1 MATAPTPLRDVA
13 RELEA
18 ADTPSFESPADGAPP
33 PDGCLTSASCPRA
46 NGLHFSERRLD
57 KEGKMVHVDALQGVH
72 DGHVETL
79 HSEAA
84 RRRTEDDRGCGA
96 HAKEHFL
103 GGRSLGGRSLGG
115 RSLGIAVSNVHIHIR
130 DRDPEASLG
139 RKGSSLV
146 EFLLMCSRKMAQE
159 KKQIFQHEQKRVTTF
174 YQEDDEDD
182 DPQFELEV
190 HSLTDVSHD
199 PKPLENKEIKK
210 KPSTW
215 KRIRHFLGIRKPR
228 RWKRLKEPA
237 PSGSSHKDHS
247 QRCEADRPT
256 ARPQPRNRELDKL
269 QSLTRETP
277 EEKESPTLSG
287 TEGNRRDGRS
297 GMSGVLL
304 IVGAVV
310 FVSGPERPHVSTC
323 VRSVPARPDQ

>member
-1 MATAPTPLRDVA
+1 MDQKIEPFVEKVIRYRGIAGLLALTTSSDNA
-13 RELEA
+13 EA
-18 ADTPSFESPADGAPP
+18 FRCFASFMFPIQRHNNRSV
-33 PDGCLTSASCPRA
+33 CPRLTEL
-46 NGLHFSERRLD
+46 NSLPPY
-57 KEGKMVHVDALQGVH
+57 
-72 DGHVETL
+72 ET
-79 HSEAA
+79 
-84 RRRTEDDRGCGA
+84 
-96 HAKEHFL
+96 
-103 GGRSLGGRSLGG
+103 
-115 RSLGIAVSNVHIHIR
+115 IAP
-130 DRDPEASLG
+130 DL
-139 RKGSSLV
+139 
-146 EFLLMCSRKMAQE
+146 SRKMAQE

-269 QSLTRETP
+269 QSLTT
-277 EEKESPTLSG
+277 S
-287 TEGNRRDGRS
+287 RRDRIS
-297 GMSGVLL
+297 D
-304 IVGAVV
+304 
-310 FVSGPERPHVSTC
+310 RPTSTC
-323 VRSVPARPDQ
+323 PALD

>member
-1 MATAPTPLRDVA
+1 
-13 RELEA
+13 
-18 ADTPSFESPADGAPP
+18 
-33 PDGCLTSASCPRA
+33 
-46 NGLHFSERRLD
+46 
-57 KEGKMVHVDALQGVH
+57 
-72 DGHVETL
+72 
-79 HSEAA
+79 
-84 RRRTEDDRGCGA
+84 
-96 HAKEHFL
+96 
-103 GGRSLGGRSLGG
+103 
-115 RSLGIAVSNVHIHIR
+115 
-130 DRDPEASLG
+130 
-139 RKGSSLV
+139 
-146 EFLLMCSRKMAQE
+146 MAQE
-159 KKQIFQHEQKRVTTF
+159 KKQIFQNEQKRVTTF

-269 QSLTRETP
+269 QSLTSPSSDPCSIPGGLEPIPSDIGQEAKSTLIRSQSYRWDNLQRQTNLHTQIHFHPYGQSEFPNTLTP
-277 EEKESPTLSG
+277 VEE
-287 TEGNRRDGRS
+287 N
-297 GMSGVLL
+297 
-304 IVGAVV
+304 
-310 FVSGPERPHVSTC
+310 
-323 VRSVPARPDQ
+323 AR